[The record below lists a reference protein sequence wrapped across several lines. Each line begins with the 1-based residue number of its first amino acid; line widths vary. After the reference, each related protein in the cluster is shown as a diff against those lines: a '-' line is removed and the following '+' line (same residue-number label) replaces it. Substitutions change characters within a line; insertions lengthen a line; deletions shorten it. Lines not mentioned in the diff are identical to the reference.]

1 MVCDVKNHAS
11 PQCSVELLIFSG
23 SDPRGTLA
31 LVASTTVFN
40 RPSGCSRGKT
50 YVHITK
56 KNIYIHVYIISFQ
69 T

>member
-11 PQCSVELLIFSG
+11 PRSVELLIFSG

-50 YVHITK
+50 YVHIK
-56 KNIYIHVYIISFQ
+56 KNKYIHVYIISFQ